1 MTQPTRIDNFKRV
14 YSRQQ
19 LHDILCI
26 RAPLETLPNSALISS
41 YKIAKG
47 KTPYI
52 GELCPLVPNRKQYF
66 EMLSKG
72 LVLDNVLVKRLQD
85 LPDELLPKFMN
96 NIGYEESA
104 QLIDKTLFMF
114 VKKKINGVYDL
125 TKREKI
131 FKLIQQSYYLA
142 PNIAGDEENV
152 IISFPKNTVSV
163 NEATIKDMVSFFDK
177 GLNITILNV
186 RNEEEVNKW
195 VELYQGSEV
204 KERPDED
211 LIGSIEQ
218 ETVMVSE
225 SQ

>member
-1 MTQPTRIDNFKRV
+1 MTQPTKIDNFKRV

-19 LHDILCI
+19 LHEILGI
-26 RAPLETLPNSALISS
+26 DTPLETLPNSALIAS
-41 YKIAKG
+41 YKVAKG
-47 KTPYI
+47 KTPYV

-72 LVLDNVLVKRLQD
+72 LVLDSVLVKRLQE

-114 VKKKINGVYDL
+114 VKKKVNGIYDL
-125 TKREKI
+125 TKRDKI

-142 PNIAGDEENV
+142 PNIAGEEENV

-163 NEATIKDMVSFFDK
+163 NESTIKDMVSFFEK
-177 GLNITILNV
+177 GLNLQILNV
-186 RNEEEVNKW
+186 RNKEEVNKW
-195 VELYQGSEV
+195 VEKYQGSEV
-204 KERPDED
+204 KEKVDEN
-211 LIGSIEQ
+211 LIGSIKQ
-218 ETVMVSE
+218 ETMMVSGE
-225 SQ
+225 Q